1 MCTWDKCSTCVTSL
15 HERDFTEILVLLSLC
30 LSSIICLRIRTVFIQ
45 NASVCVVLRQNY
57 RLTTQSLPNLRHDW
71 LYIKTTF
78 PCFPFSRFPFL
89 CFQRP
94 RKVMEKHHY
103 VLLTNPK
110 IPTRFITHCLV
121 ASCPTSSN
129 GSRHAKKARGSIRS
143 AVSTQCTSVTNMRT
157 DRQLP

>member
-71 LYIKTTF
+71 LSIKTSF
-78 PCFPFSRFPFL
+78 PCFPFSCFPPLQFGAAFSILAFSILAFSASPSNYVRARYCCRLSVCPSVCLSVKRVL
-89 CFQRP
+89 CDET
-94 RKVMEKHHY
+94 K
-103 VLLTNPK
+103 
-110 IPTRFITHCLV
+110 
-121 ASCPTSSN
+121 
-129 GSRHAKKARGSIRS
+129 
-143 AVSTQCTSVTNMRT
+143 
-157 DRQLP
+157 